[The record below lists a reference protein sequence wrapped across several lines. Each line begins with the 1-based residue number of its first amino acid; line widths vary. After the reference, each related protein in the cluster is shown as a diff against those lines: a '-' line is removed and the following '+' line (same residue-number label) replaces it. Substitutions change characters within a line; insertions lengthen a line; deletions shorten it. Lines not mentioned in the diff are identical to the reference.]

1 MSDAAENEPSF
12 ESQLAELEALV
23 EALESGELDL
33 AESLDRFRKGVE
45 LSQACRAL
53 LDAAQQQVETLMQ
66 DEAVSPAD
74 AADAGSNETSD

>member
-1 MSDAAENEPSF
+1 MSDAAETEPTF
-12 ESQLAELEALV
+12 ENQLAELEELV

-33 AESLDRFRKGVE
+33 AESLDRFRKGVD

-66 DEAVSPAD
+66 EESVSPAD
-74 AADAGSNETSD
+74 AADPGSNETSD